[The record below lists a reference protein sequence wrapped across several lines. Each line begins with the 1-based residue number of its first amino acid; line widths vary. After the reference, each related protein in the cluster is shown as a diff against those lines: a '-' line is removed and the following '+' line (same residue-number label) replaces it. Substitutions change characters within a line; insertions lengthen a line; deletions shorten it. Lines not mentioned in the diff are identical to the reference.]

1 MQTKKSLL
9 QGSILSTFI
18 KRLFTLMMP
27 SNENHHSSSSN
38 QFIVFCSNVILL
50 SSKKATE
57 GLFLFF
63 FFFLQKAALIFFS
76 KPPSSPLSP
85 DPTAL
90 ERSRLLCLAGGSDTL
105 SPGSCPVLKSE
116 QAESNGQDC
125 LQYIVVV
132 QRHGRAFDL
141 PLSLG
146 MGQYIVSHF
155 LFSGKHSTEMKNS
168 KMAFN
173 SVNAAV
179 Q

>member
-1 MQTKKSLL
+1 M
-9 QGSILSTFI
+9 
-18 KRLFTLMMP
+18 
-27 SNENHHSSSSN
+27 
-38 QFIVFCSNVILL
+38 
-50 SSKKATE
+50 
-57 GLFLFF
+57 
-63 FFFLQKAALIFFS
+63 
-76 KPPSSPLSP
+76 
-85 DPTAL
+85 
-90 ERSRLLCLAGGSDTL
+90 
-105 SPGSCPVLKSE
+105 LKSE

-155 LFSGKHSTEMKNS
+155 LFSGKHPTEMKNS

-179 Q
+179 L